1 MTRDQWVSGAE
12 WATIAVVIGLDLA
25 FVHITG
31 IPIANWQRYATAL
44 AIVAAAW
51 PAIALLTRLTGL
63 ARDAAFVAEIPGKI
77 FTYMFAASLL
87 EYYLATSPLPLHDDL
102 LITIDRAL
110 HFDWAAMC
118 NWVAPHAALHR
129 ALSFAYFNLASETC
143 LVVLVIVLFYPR
155 RARRF
160 STALIVSSA
169 LTIPFL
175 WIFPASGPFIA
186 LSDLPS
192 YCISDAVIAPQHY
205 MAMRTHGFA
214 AVDAASLS
222 GIVAFPSYHATAAI
236 LLTYMMRGI
245 PFAFPMAA
253 AFNALMIAATPLI
266 GGHYAVDVIAGAVVA
281 AATIGVLER
290 LEAGRAA
297 TRAPLWRARAETHS
311 A

>member
-1 MTRDQWVSGAE
+1 MTRDQWVSAAE
-12 WATIAVVIGLDLA
+12 WATIAVVLGLDLA

-31 IPIANWQRYATAL
+31 IPITNWQKYATAL
-44 AIVAAAW
+44 AIVIAAW
-51 PAIALLTRLTGL
+51 PAIALLTRVTGL
-63 ARDAAFVAEIPGKI
+63 AGDAAFVAEIPGKI
-77 FTYMFAASLL
+77 FTYMLAASLL
-87 EYYLATSPLPLHDDL
+87 EYYLATSPSPLHDGL
-102 LITIDRAL
+102 LMTIDRAL
-110 HFDWAAMC
+110 RFDWVAMC
-118 NWVAPHAALHR
+118 NWVAPHSALHR
-129 ALSFAYFNLASETC
+129 ALSFAYFNLANETC
-143 LVVLVIVLFYPR
+143 LVGLVIVLFYPR

-175 WIFPASGPFIA
+175 WIFPVSGPFIA

-192 YCISDAVIAPQHY
+192 YCISDAMIGAQHY
-205 MAMRTHGFA
+205 MMMRTHGFA
-214 AVDAASLS
+214 DVDVATMS

-245 PFAFPMAA
+245 PFAFPIAA
-253 AFNALMIAATPLI
+253 TFNALMIAATPLI

-297 TRAPLWRARAETHS
+297 ARAPLWRARPETRS